1 MPGYRGATRSWGLP
15 ASGQPED
22 GGSSCGSLM
31 ILRTQAGPV
40 GLTPPKALVT
50 AEPGPYSGDT
60 GVGRGPW
67 AARGAAGSR
76 VHTEGSA
83 GPARPVCRSLTC
95 SFNQVPQ
102 AVLSGAQGAPRP
114 QQPGLSGC
122 RPRAPPG
129 GQNLWTC
136 ARPRARSSLGTAAC
150 GQLANTAVH
159 QLFKFA
165 CLPKIGLKENA

>member
-1 MPGYRGATRSWGLP
+1 
-15 ASGQPED
+15 
-22 GGSSCGSLM
+22 M
-31 ILRTQAGPV
+31 IPRTQAGPV

-67 AARGAAGSR
+67 AARGAAGSQ

-83 GPARPVCRSLTC
+83 GPARPVCLSLTC

-114 QQPGLSGC
+114 QQPGRSACG
-122 RPRAPPG
+122 PQAPPG
-129 GQNLWTC
+129 GRNLWTW

-150 GQLANTAVH
+150 GQLASTAGY
-159 QLFKFA
+159 QLLKLV
-165 CLPKIGLKENA
+165 CVPKICLKENA